1 MKKTKSNEF
10 WKVCAAL
17 DNRVRIAI
25 LRHVMKA
32 NGNDCVIE
40 VADDF
45 ANKLHIG
52 LSVVSQYLKKLR
64 EAGLVSCQ
72 RADKRVFYRAFAVK
86 KDGIAVNAAFRDFFD
101 ARPSQERISRLLTY
115 VHTLSHER
123 RNAIVRFLAA
133 NPRENLE
140 TISRATDIPARTCER
155 LIAKLAH
162 AKIVS
167 VELSILPPDGEPEA
181 TLLAQTLA

>member
-1 MKKTKSNEF
+1 MKKTKGNEF

-45 ANKLHIG
+45 ANELHVG

-64 EAGLVSCQ
+64 EAGLITCQ
-72 RADKRVFYRAFAVK
+72 RADKRVFYRAFASTK
-86 KDGIAVNAAFRDFFD
+86 EGRSVNAAFSEFFE
-101 ARPSQERISRLLTY
+101 ARPSQERISRLVAY
-115 VHTLSHER
+115 VHALSHER

-133 NPRENLE
+133 NPGENLE

-155 LIAKLAH
+155 LVDRLAH

-167 VELSILPPDGEPEA
+167 VELSILQPGGEPEA